1 MTDAAIAL
9 ILGYALGSIPFAFI
23 VTKAFGLGD
32 IRQVGS
38 GNVGTTNVL
47 RTGNKL
53 ATALTFTGDVGKG
66 IVAVLIARAWGEN
79 AAMAAALGAFT
90 GHIFP
95 VWLNFKGGK
104 GLATCAGILAALT
117 PVVALCAAATWL
129 ATAVITRISSLA
141 ALVTAVSVVANLRVV
156 RNLHVV
162 DTERGA
168 IVLEHIN
175 ALRMIDASATEL
187 RRAWPRPCAAW
198 SARSKTR
205 RGSACAWPK
214 WAR

>member
-1 MTDAAIAL
+1 MTDAVLAL
-9 ILGYALGSIPFAFI
+9 LMGYALGSIPFAFI
-23 VTKAFGLGD
+23 VTRLFGLGD

-53 ATALTFTGDVGKG
+53 AAALTLIGDVGKG
-66 IVAVLIARAWGEN
+66 IVAVLIAKAWGDN

-117 PVVALCAAATWL
+117 PVVALCAACTWL
-129 ATAVITRISSLA
+129 ATAAVTRISSLS
-141 ALVTAVSVVANLRVV
+141 ALVTAALAPFYMLIFGTTTYAIGTTVLAALIFITHRENIARLAAG
-156 RNLHVV
+156 
-162 DTERGA
+162 TE
-168 IVLEHIN
+168 
-175 ALRMIDASATEL
+175 
-187 RRAWPRPCAAW
+187 PRIGQI
-198 SARSKTR
+198 K
-205 RGSACAWPK
+205 K
-214 WAR
+214 